1 MHCKKKKKRRKDTI
15 STIIVIINITSN
27 NFLTN
32 RCWFAVE
39 YDSALLITSP
49 TDTHTEKKPEPTRTS
64 TMKGQVKTEKALDG
78 SRGTERPGLN
88 RGWGSGGEWRGQVLG
103 GLRQF

>member
-1 MHCKKKKKRRKDTI
+1 MHCKKKKKKKDTI

-49 TDTHTEKKPEPTRTS
+49 TDTHTEKKPEPTSTS
-64 TMKGQVKTEKALDG
+64 TMKEQGELKKHWMDQGKQ
-78 SRGTERPGLN
+78 
-88 RGWGSGGEWRGQVLG
+88 RGWD
-103 GLRQF
+103 